1 MCRNVGYDEGQSSP
15 RLLKYHCFSKRW
27 KESVPRR
34 GCATERLGSEY
45 GRVNRVET
53 VGQYGGG
60 VVRKAEEWDG
70 MGLEGGER

>member
-1 MCRNVGYDEGQSSP
+1 MKLE
-15 RLLKYHCFSKRW
+15 FSGLTGLRCRW

-34 GCATERLGSEY
+34 GCAIERLGSEY
-45 GRVNRVET
+45 GGVNRVET